1 MVYFEIQNN
10 ESFPPMGT
18 EVFDQE
24 NNPVGIVAQG
34 GKIYSR
40 GIPRTGKLNIHWGE
54 KRCIADYQVPK
65 MKDDKPIVVPIQCQ
79 FY

>member
-1 MVYFEIQNN
+1 M
-10 ESFPPMGT
+10 
-18 EVFDQE
+18 
-24 NNPVGIVAQG
+24 
-34 GKIYSR
+34 
-40 GIPRTGKLNIHWGE
+40 PRTGKLNIHWGE